1 MAHEERKPM
10 ITRENI
16 AESLHRHRLM
26 KGWSQSELGRQAGI
40 GARNIGYWE
49 KGRGE
54 PDITAFIK
62 IAQALEISLEELA
75 GLRNKGGTPHEKH
88 QEQAGSADAVGK

>member
-1 MAHEERKPM
+1 MAHDKRKPM
-10 ITRENI
+10 ITRDTI
-16 AESLHRHRLM
+16 AESLHRHRLE

-49 KGRGE
+49 KGRSE

-62 IAQALEISLEELA
+62 IAQALDISLEELA
-75 GLRNKGGTPHEKH
+75 GLRNEGGTPHEKD
-88 QEQAGSADAVGK
+88 QASPADAVGE